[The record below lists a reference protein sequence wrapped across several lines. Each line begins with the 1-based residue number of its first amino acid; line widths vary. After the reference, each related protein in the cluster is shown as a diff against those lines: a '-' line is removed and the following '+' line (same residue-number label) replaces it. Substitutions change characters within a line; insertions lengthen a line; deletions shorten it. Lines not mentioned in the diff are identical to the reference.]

1 MTDALDIAI
10 GAVVG
15 VLSSNLFVVALFIG
29 FCVVVGLTKLRRT
42 SGNASVIKSLD
53 EALSHQPMQYSSPSD
68 PRGPADQ
75 LRTPELLEAA
85 TRKS

>member
-1 MTDALDIAI
+1 MTDALDIAA

-42 SGNASVIKSLD
+42 AGDTPVVKSLD
-53 EALSHQPMQYSSPSD
+53 EAISRRPAQYYSPSD

-75 LRTPELLEAA
+75 LRTPELLETA

>member
-42 SGNASVIKSLD
+42 SGNASVVKSLD
-53 EALSHQPMQYSSPSD
+53 EALSRQPMQYLFAVGPPRPSRPAAHPGT
-68 PRGPADQ
+68 PRGGH
-75 LRTPELLEAA
+75 
-85 TRKS
+85 S